1 MIDCGERFELCNIF
15 IIVNCE
21 VEYNKY
27 TYCACVC
34 QIEMRWLAS
43 ELFGR
48 NSTCFDNKTI
58 IHSIAVKNTKN
69 CLLVCVFVLISL
81 ELFFP
86 WKSWNAFIRLA
97 RCELCDF
104 GASWIDSWSDQ
115 NNLRLFFSF
124 NYYPFRVY
132 KIGFWFQF
140 LSLFVI
146 SYTDNKNLF
155 DTRWF
160 PTLLITVI
168 LSSRFSRKCFTRYI
182 IFHLFL
188 ELQCDTKLAMV
199 KWMQKILFLITWRIS
214 DGRHRFQFTNVTK
227 EPYRNH
233 ITMDR
238 VESN

>member
-1 MIDCGERFELCNIF
+1 MDL
-15 IIVNCE
+15 
-21 VEYNKY
+21 
-27 TYCACVC
+27 
-34 QIEMRWLAS
+34 
-43 ELFGR
+43 
-48 NSTCFDNKTI
+48 
-58 IHSIAVKNTKN
+58 
-69 CLLVCVFVLISL
+69 
-81 ELFFP
+81 
-86 WKSWNAFIRLA
+86 
-97 RCELCDF
+97 
-104 GASWIDSWSDQ
+104 WSDQ

-140 LSLFVI
+140 HSVFVI

-160 PTLLITVI
+160 ATLLITGI

-227 EPYRNH
+227 EPNRNH